1 MAGVF
6 SETGWPMSIRV
17 LPVSTSTMLGFQM
30 HTPMLGIKLII
41 LQKTLMNWAEA
52 SPLPLLALLL
62 MYMWHYK
69 SFHVFEGKFYV
80 VITVLFLIVHL
91 RQYSTLWPLPALLTQ
106 SSYLSILSARIAAVH
121 HHAWLGTG
129 PFFSFFPVQF
139 VMDFSELHTSELP
152 SFTVMMSLCF
162 VRDAF
167 CYIDI
172 FISTFSCLLVSFL
185 PWSGV

>member
-1 MAGVF
+1 
-6 SETGWPMSIRV
+6 
-17 LPVSTSTMLGFQM
+17 M

-121 HHAWLGTG
+121 HHAWLGTVWPIFLYFSSSVCDG
-129 PFFSFFPVQF
+129 LLGTPYFWVAFFYGYDVSSFCQGCFLLHRHFHFYVF
-139 VMDFSELHTSELP
+139 MFTSLFSTM
-152 SFTVMMSLCF
+152 VWSLSSMR
-162 VRDAF
+162 V
-167 CYIDI
+167 
-172 FISTFSCLLVSFL
+172 L
-185 PWSGV
+185 WE